1 VLKDDFVFII
11 NPASGNGK
19 AKEYFTT
26 IQSIFSNHKIEF
38 KYAFSDYHKH
48 VYSLVPAFIRNGY
61 RKFIAVGG
69 DGTLNEILNSII
81 KTDKENSNDYTLGI
95 IPVGTGNDWAKTMEI
110 KANAPK
116 IAIDVLLKN
125 NIIKHDIGLIN
136 NEKTNEKNYFLNI
149 AGFGLDGVI
158 CKKLHDKR
166 KEKKKRIGK
175 LWYYYAILRN
185 FLNYKALTI
194 NLKFDELNF
203 QKRITFVAIA
213 ICKYYGN
220 GFMPAKN
227 ANPTDGLFKLTTVDE
242 VSTLG
247 LLNKLRNLFKGKID
261 HYKEV
266 EKFNTQ
272 NIQASSK
279 QDVYIQ
285 ADGEFFG
292 VLPATFSILQNKIN
306 VITNNPEFKSV

>member
-1 VLKDDFVFII
+1 MLKNDFVFII

-19 AKEYFTT
+19 AKEYFK
-26 IQSIFSNHKIEF
+26 IIENIFSINKVEM
-38 KYAFSDYHKH
+38 KYAFSDYPKH
-48 VYSLVPAFIRNGY
+48 VLSIVPAFIKNGY

-81 KTDKENSNDYTLGI
+81 KTDFENSNEYTLGI

-110 KANAPK
+110 KANNPK
-116 IAIDVLLKN
+116 QAADVLLKN
-125 NIIKHDIGLIN
+125 NVIKHDIGLIKN
-136 NEKTNEKNYFLNI
+136 VTTNEKNYFLNI
-149 AGFGLDGVI
+149 AGFGLDGII

-166 KEKKKRIGK
+166 KENKKRIGK

-220 GFMPAKN
+220 GFMPAKT
-227 ANPTDGLFKLTTVDE
+227 ADPTDGQFKLTTVDE
-242 VSTLG
+242 VSTFG

-272 NIQASSK
+272 SIQATSK
-279 QDVYIQ
+279 QNVYIQ

-292 VLPATFSILQNKIN
+292 VLPANFSILKNKIN
-306 VITNNPEFKSV
+306 VITNAPHF